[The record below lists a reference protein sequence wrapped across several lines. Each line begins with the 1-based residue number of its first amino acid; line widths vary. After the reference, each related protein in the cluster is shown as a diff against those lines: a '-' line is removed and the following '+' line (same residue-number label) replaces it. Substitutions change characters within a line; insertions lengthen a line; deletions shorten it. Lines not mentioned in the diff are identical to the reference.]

1 MDNDDKIKEL
11 SLFLGDELEPLKRSK
26 KVKVYDLETEYA
38 KTRANRLWSVWITL
52 GLTFAVFVLVTVFT
66 IRGIGK
72 SNDKI
77 DVNLSSFED
86 LNLQNLFDQ
95 LQRAQD
101 QFDAA
106 AKRKAALQG
115 SLESRISQAKMK
127 MQSDLELLA
136 NTRLSKGVLA
146 DRKKKIQSDYNK
158 EVAAAHAEIDERLS
172 VAEAELKQYEEQ
184 LKQYDSE
191 NVARAQEWEN
201 KMDSERQARQIEK
214 QRLIDSYEKQLA
226 DAKALLEET
235 RKKDFEDRKNATSE
249 IAKRYEQ
256 ELANYDPVFKDAK
269 TSGVVTEANQH
280 PLGVFSQELLYGQEA
295 PSVSEEFSAALS
307 AAVKNYQD
315 LEYLLSKSAS
325 IPQRN
330 TMKSVVSGEKKLSY
344 TIANGLARAAISEI
358 RAKDAQNVAIQDEVE
373 SMKAHVKEADDKVA
387 AAFEERDFEKAA
399 SQAYVNILNSSLV
412 DEKTAGFVLDPQNE
426 LGPAVFIRDSW
437 KQGVTRDGTTKI
449 DIYNGRSKV
458 ATGSLLFSNNNYYIS
473 LDRAADASLLS
484 VGSSFRIKK

>member
-101 QFDAA
+101 QFDEA

-146 DRKKKIQSDYNK
+146 DRKKKIQSD
-158 EVAAAHAEIDERLS
+158 
-172 VAEAELKQYEEQ
+172 
-184 LKQYDSE
+184 
-191 NVARAQEWEN
+191 
-201 KMDSERQARQIEK
+201 
-214 QRLIDSYEKQLA
+214 
-226 DAKALLEET
+226 
-235 RKKDFEDRKNATSE
+235 
-249 IAKRYEQ
+249 
-256 ELANYDPVFKDAK
+256 
-269 TSGVVTEANQH
+269 
-280 PLGVFSQELLYGQEA
+280 
-295 PSVSEEFSAALS
+295 
-307 AAVKNYQD
+307 
-315 LEYLLSKSAS
+315 
-325 IPQRN
+325 
-330 TMKSVVSGEKKLSY
+330 
-344 TIANGLARAAISEI
+344 
-358 RAKDAQNVAIQDEVE
+358 
-373 SMKAHVKEADDKVA
+373 
-387 AAFEERDFEKAA
+387 
-399 SQAYVNILNSSLV
+399 
-412 DEKTAGFVLDPQNE
+412 
-426 LGPAVFIRDSW
+426 
-437 KQGVTRDGTTKI
+437 
-449 DIYNGRSKV
+449 
-458 ATGSLLFSNNNYYIS
+458 
-473 LDRAADASLLS
+473 
-484 VGSSFRIKK
+484 